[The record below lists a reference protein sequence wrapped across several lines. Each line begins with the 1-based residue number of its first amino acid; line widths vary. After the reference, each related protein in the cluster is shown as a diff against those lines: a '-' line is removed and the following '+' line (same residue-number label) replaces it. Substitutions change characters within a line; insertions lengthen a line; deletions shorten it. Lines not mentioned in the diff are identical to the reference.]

1 MLLIET
7 DNAFEISIQ
16 QKKSWFLQS
25 QQSLANR
32 TLGAFILH
40 GMLDEQTFF
49 QATQRVVEQHEIFHT
64 VFQRTP
70 GLKFPRQVIA
80 DSAHFTWRVLPLD
93 DTLQFEDVV
102 EQIWQEEEQV
112 IFDLNQGPLLRM
124 TLLER
129 AGAQHLLVINISNL
143 CADTKTM
150 YQLLTTI
157 LRVYHELSTTSCV
170 SEPAEDV
177 IQYADFTGWQ
187 SEIINEME
195 IGQPSGEKEDGVAPT
210 LFLEQTFGTRERR
223 TLSQVPFTLNARVLA
238 CCKDVARR
246 YQTTEEVVLLTCWYM
261 LLHRLSGQTKIV
273 QDYLDA
279 GRPVHELQ
287 EAMGIFEINLPL
299 FCALDGDVQVA
310 ALLVQLAGKLAQ
322 ARQEQDAHLQTVKET
337 LEHPTGKHP
346 FSDIAFRYNVLDLEE
361 TQDAL
366 TFSLYKEVSYTH
378 PCKLMLSCTQTQG
391 KLLGAIHY
399 DSSCYELPLV
409 QAMVHQLETLVEQ
422 IAEQQNVSINA
433 LDGMSERG
441 RQSILNSFSTSS
453 QEIPVSRKTLHRL
466 FEEQVEKT
474 PHYTAIVSGE
484 RSLTFAECNARAN
497 QLGHY
502 LRAKGV
508 GPDTL
513 VGLFMEKSLD
523 LVVGMLGVLKAGG
536 AYYPLDVDAPKERL
550 SVLLN
555 DGDPVVVLTQEPL
568 QQRLP
573 VNNIPVICLD
583 TDWSAISRESQE
595 NPEHLTQP
603 EHLAYVISTSGTTGK
618 PKGVL
623 IQHQSVVHLLAALR
637 QNIYAPLSP
646 FAPLRIAVNGP
657 FTFDTSVKQI
667 IQLLDG
673 HTLYLV
679 STALRL
685 DPEGMLNFLRDN
697 HIDVIDCTPSQLTL
711 WIAAGLLEKQQVR
724 PRAIL
729 IGGEAIPLALWQ
741 QLRQV
746 QDMLC
751 FNVYGP
757 TECTVDAT
765 ACLIQSAG
773 ETPSIGRPLPHVRA
787 YILDTLG
794 RPVPIGVAGELCI
807 GGAGVARGYLHDQE
821 LTVRKFSSDPFAG
834 SESSTARLYHTGDSA
849 CYRPDG
855 TIMFLGRIDRQVK
868 VRGYRVELAEIE
880 ATLSLHPAVQEV
892 AVLMNEDA
900 HLSAYIVP
908 QRNEQPEVDDLRT
921 FLLNLLP
928 DYMVPASFIV
938 LEHLPLTSYGKIDYR
953 ALSSMKDSGLRP
965 KKVFVAPRTPV
976 EQLLA
981 DIWSEVIGREK
992 VSIHDSFFE
1001 LGGDSIMCI
1010 QVTARAKQRGL
1021 RITPIQ
1027 IFQHQ
1032 TIAALAAIVGT
1043 EEEVVV
1049 EQTAV
1054 TGPVPLT
1061 PIQLRFFERNL
1072 QNPHHWN
1079 QSVLLEL
1086 PQYIPLPLLQQA
1098 VRHLV
1103 EHHDALRLR
1112 FSKEGKY
1119 WMQINAASEDDMLV
1133 SLHDLSTIPA
1143 YEQPSKIEQ
1152 ITAAAQTSLDITKG
1166 PLLRFV
1172 YLFLGTGKN
1181 DRLFIAIHHLAV
1193 DGVSWRIL
1201 LEDLETLVNQ
1211 LLQGQEVKLP
1221 RKTTSYRAWA
1231 GHLLQY
1237 VQSSE
1242 VQGELAYWKEQYRPT
1257 DSQIPRDYTDRPNT
1271 MDTTEQVVVKLSEE
1285 ETQLLLQDVLP
1296 LHRTQMHEVLLAAL
1310 LAAVTRW
1317 SGSSSLL
1324 VGMEGHG
1331 REGAGSN
1338 LDLTRTVG
1346 WFTSVF
1352 PLLLKAQPERPIG
1365 EVLRTVKDQVRAIP
1379 NKGVGYG
1386 LLRYLNLDRA
1396 SATLLAELPAAEIG
1410 FNYLGQFDQTI
1421 KQAQLMIPV
1430 EEPCG
1435 PDVSPLAE
1443 RTYLLELDASILN
1456 NQLSFYWT
1464 YSQNVHQRSTIDMLT
1479 QTFLE
1484 ELRQLVLDRT
1494 SYTQRMVAPSD
1505 FPLAQVTQEQ
1515 LDAILKQ
1522 QRCVEDLYPVSL
1534 VQKGMLARYFQE
1546 PRYGQYLYQ
1555 WSFDLASDLDAQLL
1569 IQAWREVIDRHAA
1582 LRTAFVHEQTD
1593 EPLQVIKQAVPFDIL
1608 QFDWSEKSSDD
1619 RQAHERAYLRTI
1631 QEWGFSLTQ
1640 APLLDL
1646 ALVRLGPGHSKLLAT
1661 FSLLV
1666 VDVPSFALLVDEA
1679 FAYYHA
1685 LSQSQAVVASFHSST
1700 SSYKEYIEW
1709 MQQQD
1714 KAAAR
1719 EFWQSYLANAPGI
1732 VPILRQPQPR
1742 PEERKAYN
1750 DRAEFLSL
1758 ELTQAL
1764 QAFAQ
1769 KHQVTLATILQGV
1782 WAIFLKE
1789 YTGWS
1794 DVIFGTIVSG
1804 RPAFLEDAERRI
1816 GRFVNFLPVR
1826 LHVPDQGTFVSWIKG
1841 SQQKLFE
1848 MLQYEYISEEQIH
1861 RWCHYHPH
1869 QHLYQSL
1876 VAYETA
1882 PFEEL
1887 ASAPHWADVKALT
1900 IIQDPEVPLKL
1911 TGTMFDRLRITL
1923 AALSDYAETEEVEY
1937 MFQRV
1942 LALLEQVVQNPEHGL
1957 SFTS

>member
-1 MLLIET
+1 MLQVEI

-40 GMLDEQTFF
+40 GMLNEPTFF
-49 QATQRVVEQHEIFHT
+49 QATRSVVERHEIFHT
-64 VFQRTP
+64 VFQRLP
-70 GLKFPRQVIA
+70 GLKFPRQVIT
-80 DSAHFTWRVLPLD
+80 DSVHFIWRVLPQD
-93 DTLQFEDVV
+93 NTLQFKDAL

-112 IFDLNQGPLLRM
+112 IFDLHQGPLLRM
-124 TLLER
+124 TLLEQTDT
-129 AGAQHLLVINISNL
+129 QHLLVINLSNL

-150 YQLLTTI
+150 YLLLTTI
-157 LRVYHELSTTSCV
+157 LRVYDELSTTGRAP
-170 SEPAEDV
+170 EFAEDV
-177 IQYADFTGWQ
+177 VQYADFTGWQ
-187 SEIINEME
+187 SEIIDEVE
-195 IGQPSGEKEDGVAPT
+195 IGQPAQEKADGVAPI
-210 LFLEQTFGTRERR
+210 LFLEQTCGTGERHP
-223 TLSQVPFTLNARVLA
+223 LSQVPFVLNARTLA

-246 YQTTEEVVLLTCWYM
+246 YQTTENVVLLTCWYA
-261 LLHRLSGQTKIV
+261 LLHRLSGQTSIV

-279 GRPVHELQ
+279 GRSVDELQ
-287 EAMGIFEINLPL
+287 RAMGIFEINLPL
-299 FCALDGDVQVA
+299 SCTLDGDVQIS

-322 ARQEQDAHLQTVKET
+322 ARQEQDAYLHTLKEA
-337 LEHPTGKHP
+337 LEHPTGKQP
-346 FSDIAFRYNVLDLEE
+346 FSDIAFRYNILDLEE
-361 TQDAL
+361 TRDAL
-366 TFSLYKEVSYTH
+366 TFSLCKEVSYTH
-378 PCKLMLSCTQTQG
+378 PCKLMLSCTQAQG

-399 DSSCYELPLV
+399 DSTRYELPFI
-409 QAMVHQLETLVEQ
+409 QAMIHQLETLVEQ
-422 IAEQQNVSINA
+422 VIEQQNISINA
-433 LDGMSERG
+433 LDGMSERC

-453 QEIPVSRKTLHRL
+453 QEISVDHKTLHRL
-466 FEEQVEKT
+466 FEEQVDKT
-474 PHYTAIVSGE
+474 PQRTALVCGE
-484 RSLTFAECNARAN
+484 RSLTFAQCNAHAN

-513 VGLFMEKSLD
+513 VALFVEKSLD
-523 LVVGMLGVLKAGG
+523 LMIGMLGVLKAGG
-536 AYYPLDVDAPKERL
+536 AYYPLDADAPKERL
-550 SVLLN
+550 AVLLN
-555 DGDPVVVLTQEPL
+555 DGLPVVVLTQEQL
-568 QQRLP
+568 KERLP
-573 VNNIPVICLD
+573 VNDIPVICLD
-583 TDWSAISRESQE
+583 TDWSEISQQCQE
-595 NPEHLTQP
+595 NLEHITQP
-603 EHLAYVISTSGTTGK
+603 EDLAYVIATSGTTGK

-637 QNIYAPLSP
+637 HNVYAPLSP

-657 FTFDTSVKQI
+657 VTFDTSVKQI
-667 IQLLDG
+667 IQQLDG
-673 HTLYLV
+673 HTLYFV
-679 STALRL
+679 PTALRL
-685 DPEGMLNFLRDN
+685 DPQGMLSFLRAH
-697 HIDVIDCTPSQLTL
+697 HIDVIDCTPSQLSL
-711 WIAAGLLEKQQVR
+711 WIAAGLLEKHQVR
-724 PRAIL
+724 PRAVL
-729 IGGEAIPLALWQ
+729 IGGEAISPALWQ

-751 FNVYGP
+751 FNMYGP
-757 TECTVDAT
+757 TECAVDAT
-765 ACLIQSAG
+765 VCLLQSAG

-807 GGAGVARGYLHDQE
+807 GGAGLARGYLHDQE
-821 LTVRKFSSDPFAG
+821 LTARKFSSDPFAC
-834 SESSTARLYHTGDSA
+834 SENNAARLYHTGDSA

-868 VRGYRVELAEIE
+868 VRGYKE
-880 ATLSLHPAVQEV
+880 
-892 AVLMNEDA
+892 
-900 HLSAYIVP
+900 
-908 QRNEQPEVDDLRT
+908 
-921 FLLNLLP
+921 
-928 DYMVPASFIV
+928 
-938 LEHLPLTSYGKIDYR
+938 
-953 ALSSMKDSGLRP
+953 SGLRP
-965 KKVFVAPRTPV
+965 KKVFVAPRTPA

-981 DIWSEVIGREK
+981 EIWSEVIGRDK
-992 VSIHDSFFE
+992 ISVHDSFFE

-1010 QVTARAKQRGL
+1010 QVTSRAKQRGL
-1021 RITPIQ
+1021 HITPIQ

-1032 TIAALAAIVGT
+1032 TIAALAAAVGT
-1043 EEEVVV
+1043 EEDVVV

-1054 TGPVPLT
+1054 SGPVPLT
-1061 PIQLRFFERNL
+1061 PIQMRFFERDL
-1072 QNPHHWN
+1072 HNPHHWN

-1086 PQYIPLPLLQQA
+1086 PQHIPLQLLQQA

-1119 WMQINAASEDDMLV
+1119 WMQINVASEDNALV

-1143 YEQPSKIEQ
+1143 YELPSMIEQ
-1152 ITAAAQTSLDITKG
+1152 ITAEIQESLYITRG
-1166 PLLRFV
+1166 PLLRFA
-1172 YLFLGTGKN
+1172 YLFLGAGKN

-1201 LEDLETLVNQ
+1201 LEDLETLLSQ
-1211 LLQGQEVKLP
+1211 LLQSQEVQLP
-1221 RKTTSYRAWA
+1221 RKTASYRSWA

-1237 VQSSE
+1237 AQSSE
-1242 VQGELAYWKEQYRPT
+1242 VQSELAFWKAQYRPA
-1257 DSQIPRDYTDRPNT
+1257 DSQLPRDYAHQPNT

-1285 ETQLLLQDVLP
+1285 ETQLLLHDVLP
-1296 LHRTQMHEVLLAAL
+1296 FHRAQMHEVLLAAL

-1331 REGAGSN
+1331 REGSASN

-1352 PLLLKAQPERPIG
+1352 PLLLQAQPGASIG
-1365 EVLRTVKDQVRAIP
+1365 EALRTVKDQVRAIP
-1379 NKGVGYG
+1379 NKGIGYG
-1386 LLRYLNLDRA
+1386 LLRYLNQDRA
-1396 SATLLAELPAAEIG
+1396 SAALLAELPAAEIG

-1421 KQAQLMIPV
+1421 KQARLMTPV

-1435 PDVSPLAE
+1435 PDVSSSAE

-1456 NQLSFYWT
+1456 NQLCFYWT

-1479 QTFLE
+1479 QTFFE
-1484 ELRQLVLDRT
+1484 ELKQLMLDQV
-1494 SYTQRMVAPSD
+1494 SYAQRIVAPSD
-1505 FPLAQVTQEQ
+1505 FPLARLTQEQ
-1515 LDAILKQ
+1515 LGAILLQ
-1522 QRCVEDLYPVSL
+1522 HDCVEDLYPVSL

-1569 IQAWREVIDRHAA
+1569 IQAWMKVIERHAA

-1593 EPLQVIKQAVPFDIL
+1593 EPLQVIKQKVPFDIL
-1608 QFDWSEKSSDD
+1608 QFDWSDKSPDD
-1619 RQAHERAYLRTI
+1619 QQAHERAYLRTI

-1640 APLLDL
+1640 APLFDL
-1646 ALVRLGPGHSKLLAT
+1646 VLVHLGPGHAKLLAT

-1666 VDVPSFALLVDEA
+1666 IDVPSFALLVDEA
-1679 FAYYHA
+1679 FAYYYA
-1685 LSQSQAVVASFHSST
+1685 LSQSQPVVTSVHASPSL
-1700 SSYKEYIEW
+1700 YKEYIEW

-1714 KAAAR
+1714 QAAAR
-1719 EFWQSYLANAPGI
+1719 EFWQAYLADAPGV
-1732 VPILRQPQPR
+1732 VPILRQPRPR
-1742 PEERKAYN
+1742 PEERKAYH
-1750 DRAEFLSL
+1750 DRAEFLSP

-1769 KHQVTLATILQGV
+1769 RHQITLATILQGV
-1782 WAIFLKE
+1782 WAVFLKE

-1804 RPAFLEDAERRI
+1804 RPALLEDAERRI

-1841 SQQKLFE
+1841 PQKKLFE
-1848 MLQYEYISEEQIH
+1848 MLQYDYISEEQIH

-1869 QHLYQSL
+1869 HHLYQSL

-1887 ASAPHWADVKALT
+1887 ASAPHWADVKVLT
-1900 IIQDPEVPLKL
+1900 SIQDPEVPLKL

-1923 AALSDYAETEEVEY
+1923 AVLSDFVETEEVEY
-1937 MFQRV
+1937 MFQKV
-1942 LALLEQVVQNPEHGL
+1942 LALLEQVVQDPEHGL
-1957 SFTS
+1957 SFSS